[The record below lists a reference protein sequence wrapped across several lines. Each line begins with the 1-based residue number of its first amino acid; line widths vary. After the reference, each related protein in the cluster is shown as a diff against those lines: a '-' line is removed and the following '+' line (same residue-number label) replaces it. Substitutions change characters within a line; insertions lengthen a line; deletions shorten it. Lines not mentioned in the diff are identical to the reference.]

1 MEENDINEKKE
12 NKYKPLNIF
21 FYFKK
26 ESDIIIEI
34 KKLLNTMTD
43 KFTIKGEFDQTSL
56 LNELSYYLGNKDKDR
71 DKIKKK
77 ETQNVIISSSSFEES
92 KDLLFNFIKKF
103 EKGIV
108 KNDDHPF
115 FIFLKDETD
124 INYDIRQ
131 LILDINKFQEKI
143 NNTRK
148 LDSRNISLE
157 NKETTLEKIENIFNY
172 FNEND
177 EKNIDFNGDV
187 NYNISY
193 TINILTIG
201 RRGSG
206 KSTLINRLLGE
217 KKAYAQKNAK
227 TLNTKEYYH
236 KYYPIKFID
245 SAGFEI
251 GTLSQIKNVKD
262 FLKKNNLN
270 YENIFKKIHFIFYL
284 FQSSDKF
291 EDIEL
296 KIIKQLSS
304 FNIDIIFIMTNM
316 INKDDEESLKSSF
329 EDILKENNFTEGEIN
344 KIINNTFCLDLLDTN
359 HSIVLSDILSNLS
372 DKIEKYKK
380 SNDFIIESINN
391 FNFFDNNKKD
401 IVKNKEFSVEKIN
414 LVSLA
419 TPGKAIFDLLTNVP
433 NEEGI
438 LVKKLPKS
446 PNDLIEIIKEAIKDN
461 IFFIDFETDR
471 ERKYNLALKIVDSY
485 KKSAYWWGLNPIPFL
500 NLYLSKLSRER
511 MIKEISKIYEIVVK
525 NRIKK
530 KIAKEYE
537 DFTKNGNLI
546 NFFCQ
551 SSHLSLVNE
560 NKTLKIGE
568 KIVNEFDMEY
578 AKIDIIDKYFD
589 LAKKL
594 NKNFDILKEF
604 SILFKENFWY
614 DIKILQNNKESS
626 NESK

>member
-71 DKIKKK
+71 GKIKKK

-92 KDLLFNFIKKF
+92 KDLLIKFIKKF

-115 FIFLKDETD
+115 FIFLKDEKD
-124 INYDIRQ
+124 NNYDIRQ

-177 EKNIDFNGDV
+177 EKNIYFNNNV

-251 GTLSQIKNVKD
+251 GTLSQIKNVTD

-284 FQSSDKF
+284 FKSNDKF

-304 FNIDIIFIMTNM
+304 FNIDIIFIVTNMTNE
-316 INKDDEESLKSSF
+316 DDEESSKSSF
-329 EDILKENNFTEGEIN
+329 EDILKEKNFTEGEIN
-344 KIINNTFCLDLLDTN
+344 KIINNTFCLDLLDIN
-359 HSIVLSDILSNLS
+359 YSIVLSDILSNLS
-372 DKIEKYKK
+372 DKIEKHKK

-391 FNFFDNNKKD
+391 FNFNFLN
-401 IVKNKEFSVEKIN
+401 KNKDKDN
-414 LVSLA
+414 
-419 TPGKAIFDLLTNVP
+419 
-433 NEEGI
+433 
-438 LVKKLPKS
+438 
-446 PNDLIEIIKEAIKDN
+446 LIEIIKKEIKDN

-471 ERKYNLALKIVDSY
+471 KRKYNLALKIVDSY
-485 KKSAYWWGLNPIPFL
+485 KKSAFWWGSIPIPIL
-500 NLYLSKLSRER
+500 DWYLSKLSRER
-511 MIKEISKIYEIVVK
+511 MIKEIRKIYEIVFE
-525 NRIKK
+525 NRIEKEMNEEYK
-530 KIAKEYE
+530 YFIYDASAIVKPLPIIYFVPPFTSAK
-537 DFTKNGNLI
+537 
-546 NFFCQ
+546 
-551 SSHLSLVNE
+551 SNE
-560 NKTLKIGE
+560 NKTLIIGE
-568 KIVNEFDMEY
+568 GIVNELDTEY
-578 AKIDIIDKYFD
+578 AKIYIIDKYFD

-594 NKNFDILKEF
+594 NKNFDMLKEF

>member
-71 DKIKKK
+71 GKIKKK

-92 KDLLFNFIKKF
+92 KDLLIKFIKKF

-115 FIFLKDETD
+115 FIFLKDEKD
-124 INYDIRQ
+124 NNYDIRQ

-177 EKNIDFNGDV
+177 EKNIYFNNNV

-245 SAGFEI
+245 SSGFEI
-251 GTLSQIKNVKD
+251 GTLSQIKNVTD
-262 FLKKNNLN
+262 FLEKNNLN

-284 FQSSDKF
+284 FKSNDKF

-316 INKDDEESLKSSF
+316 TNEDDEESSKSSF

-344 KIINNTFCLDLLDTN
+344 KIINNTFCLDLLDIN
-359 HSIVLSDILSNLS
+359 YSIVLSDILSNLS

-391 FNFFDNNKKD
+391 FHFLDDNEDNED
-401 IVKNKEFSVEKIN
+401 NEDNVKNKDFSETERI
-414 LVSLA
+414 
-419 TPGKAIFDLLTNVP
+419 LTNVE

-446 PNDLIEIIKEAIKDN
+446 PNNLIEIIKEAIKDN

-471 ERKYNLALKIVDSY
+471 KRKYNLALKIVDSY
-485 KKSAYWWGLNPIPFL
+485 KKSAFWWGFIPIPIL
-500 NLYLSKLSRER
+500 DWYLSKLSRER
-511 MIKEISKIYEIVVK
+511 MIKEIRKIYEIVFE
-525 NRIKK
+525 NRIEKEMNEEYK
-530 KIAKEYE
+530 YFIYDASSIAKPLPIFYF
-537 DFTKNGNLI
+537 DPPFTSAK
-546 NFFCQ
+546 
-551 SSHLSLVNE
+551 SNE
-560 NKTLKIGE
+560 NKTLIIGE
-568 KIVNEFDMEY
+568 GIVNELDTEY
-578 AKIDIIDKYFD
+578 AKIYIIDKYFD

-594 NKNFDILKEF
+594 NKNFDMFKEF
-604 SILFKENFWY
+604 SMLFKENFWY

>member
-12 NKYKPLNIF
+12 NKYKTLNIF

-71 DKIKKK
+71 GKIKKK

-92 KDLLFNFIKKF
+92 KDLLIKFIKKF

-115 FIFLKDETD
+115 FIFLKDEKD
-124 INYDIRQ
+124 NNYDIRQ

-157 NKETTLEKIENIFNY
+157 NKETILEKIENIFNY

-177 EKNIDFNGDV
+177 EKNIYFNNNV

-251 GTLSQIKNVKD
+251 GTLSQIKNVTD
-262 FLKKNNLN
+262 FLEKNNLN

-284 FQSSDKF
+284 FKSNDKF

-316 INKDDEESLKSSF
+316 TNEDDEESSKSSF

-344 KIINNTFCLDLLDTN
+344 KIINNTFCLDLLDIN
-359 HSIVLSDILSNLS
+359 YSIVLSDILSNLS

-391 FNFFDNNKKD
+391 FHFLDDNEDN
-401 IVKNKEFSVEKIN
+401 VKNKEFSETERI
-414 LVSLA
+414 
-419 TPGKAIFDLLTNVP
+419 LTNVE
-433 NEEGI
+433 NKEGI

-446 PNDLIEIIKEAIKDN
+446 PNNLIEIIKEAIKDN

-471 ERKYNLALKIVDSY
+471 KRKYNLASKIVDSY
-485 KKSAYWWGLNPIPFL
+485 KKSAFWWGLNPIPFL

-530 KIAKEYE
+530 KTAKEYKE
-537 DFTKNGNLI
+537 FIFNFQKNTTKGDFQIISFISYFIVPVLP
-546 NFFCQ
+546 F
-551 SSHLSLVNE
+551 NE
-560 NKTLKIGE
+560 YKTLKIGE

>member
-56 LNELSYYLGNKDKDR
+56 LNKISYYLGNKDKDR
-71 DKIKKK
+71 GKIKKK

-92 KDLLFNFIKKF
+92 KDLLIKFIKKF

-115 FIFLKDETD
+115 FIFLKDEKD
-124 INYDIRQ
+124 NNYDIRQ

-177 EKNIDFNGDV
+177 EKNIYFNNNV

-251 GTLSQIKNVKD
+251 GTLSQIKNVTE
-262 FLKKNNLN
+262 FLEKNNLN

-284 FQSSDKF
+284 FKSNDKF

-304 FNIDIIFIMTNM
+304 FNIDIIFIMTHMTNE
-316 INKDDEESLKSSF
+316 DDEESSKSSF

-344 KIINNTFCLDLLDTN
+344 KIINNTFCLDLLDIN
-359 HSIVLSDILSNLS
+359 YSIVLSDILSNLS

-391 FNFFDNNKKD
+391 FNFLDDNEDN
-401 IVKNKEFSVEKIN
+401 VKNKEFSETERI
-414 LVSLA
+414 
-419 TPGKAIFDLLTNVP
+419 LTNVE

-446 PNDLIEIIKEAIKDN
+446 PNNLIEIIKEAIKDN

-485 KKSAYWWGLNPIPFL
+485 KNSAFWWGLTPIPIL
-500 NLYLSKLSRER
+500 DAYLSKLSRER
-511 MIKEISKIYEIVVK
+511 MIKEISKIYEIVVE

-530 KIAKEYE
+530 KTAKEY
-537 DFTKNGNLI
+537 
-546 NFFCQ
+546 
-551 SSHLSLVNE
+551 
-560 NKTLKIGE
+560 
-568 KIVNEFDMEY
+568 
-578 AKIDIIDKYFD
+578 
-589 LAKKL
+589 
-594 NKNFDILKEF
+594 KEF
-604 SILFKENFWY
+604 IFNFKKKYNKKRFS
-614 DIKILQNNKESS
+614 NNWFYK
-626 NESK
+626 

>member
-34 KKLLNTMTD
+34 KKLLSTMTD
-43 KFTIKGEFDQTSL
+43 KFIIKGESDKRSL
-56 LNELSYYLGNKDKDR
+56 LNELSYYLANTDKAR
-71 DKIKKK
+71 AKIKKK

-115 FIFLKDETD
+115 FIFLKDEKD
-124 INYDIRQ
+124 NNYDIRQ

-157 NKETTLEKIENIFNY
+157 NKETILEKIENIFNY

-177 EKNIDFNGDV
+177 EKNIYFNNNV

-251 GTLSQIKNVKD
+251 GTLSQIKNVTD
-262 FLKKNNLN
+262 FLEKNNLN

-284 FQSSDKF
+284 FKSNDKF

-316 INKDDEESLKSSF
+316 TNEDDEESSKSSF

-344 KIINNTFCLDLLDTN
+344 KIINNTFCLDLLDIN
-359 HSIVLSDILSNLS
+359 YSIVLSDILSNLS

-391 FNFFDNNKKD
+391 FHFLDDNEDN
-401 IVKNKEFSVEKIN
+401 VKNKEFSETERI
-414 LVSLA
+414 
-419 TPGKAIFDLLTNVP
+419 LTNVE
-433 NEEGI
+433 NKEGI

-446 PNDLIEIIKEAIKDN
+446 PNNLIEIIKEAIKDN

-471 ERKYNLALKIVDSY
+471 KRKYNLASKIVDSY
-485 KKSAYWWGLNPIPFL
+485 KKSAFWWGLIPFL

-530 KIAKEYE
+530 KTAKEYKE
-537 DFTKNGNLI
+537 FIFNFQKNTTKLDFQIISFISYLMVPVLPFNKY
-546 NFFCQ
+546 
-551 SSHLSLVNE
+551 
-560 NKTLKIGE
+560 KTLEIGE

-589 LAKKL
+589 LAKNL
-594 NKNFDILKEF
+594 NKNIDILKEF